1 MLYWPVDSVVHV
13 ILIFGYNIVIV
24 IIIVIVIVII
34 GNSEHDNTLVI
45 FCGYETWRD
54 DKERFGYIEN

>member
-1 MLYWPVDSVVHV
+1 MLYWPVDSVV

-34 GNSEHDNTLVI
+34 GNSERDNTLVI
-45 FCGYETWRD
+45 FCGYEA
-54 DKERFGYIEN
+54 

>member
-1 MLYWPVDSVVHV
+1 MLYWPVDSVV

-34 GNSEHDNTLVI
+34 GNSERDNTLVI
-45 FCGYETWRD
+45 FCGYEAWRD
-54 DKERFGYIEN
+54 DKERFGYIKN